1 MKVKKKF
8 RTDRTIQ
15 FLFCIF
21 QELTEDFS
29 KYVELIETTIDLDQ
43 VENHEFLI
51 KPSFDEGLQGQKQ
64 SLPNYIYRT
73 AWGTYLIGLCRLA

>member
-21 QELTEDFS
+21 QELTDDFS

-51 KPSFDEGLQGQKQ
+51 KPSFDEGLQGQKHPSQ
-64 SLPNYIYRT
+64 LHISY
-73 AWGTYLIGLCRLA
+73 GMGYLFNWTL